1 MVLRLPQSD
10 NRDCVIYDE
19 GFAAHHFK
27 HCLHDHNLNSVQAR
41 MIARLSLFKTSNNTI
56 SSTEEFVCPICLEIF
71 QKPVTISCGHTF
83 CSGCLAQCKQDDPK
97 CPLCRSMFDPNK
109 TARAKE
115 LTKSISTLKAP
126 CSGCRK
132 VLSLSKLRAH
142 HSTCMEQLEGATA
155 AAPPVYRPP
164 FRVCRLSE
172 ETNKFTFP
180 CPYCEVDNLD
190 LSALRDHCNANHF
203 DDQQSVVCPVCASMP
218 WGNPHQKS
226 INFLSHLN
234 LRHRYEYDTYR
245 QDFGLT
251 DDDALQQALE
261 ASLKEK

>member
-1 MVLRLPQSD
+1 M
-10 NRDCVIYDE
+10 
-19 GFAAHHFK
+19 
-27 HCLHDHNLNSVQAR
+27 
-41 MIARLSLFKTSNNTI
+41 MARLSLFKATSSMI
-56 SSTEEFVCPICLEIF
+56 SNTEEFVCPICLEIF

-97 CPLCRSMFDPNK
+97 CPLCRSTFDPSK
-109 TARAKE
+109 TVRAKD
-115 LTKSISTLKAP
+115 LAKNIATLKAP

-142 HSTCMEQLEGATA
+142 HSSCSDELEGAA
-155 AAPPVYRPP
+155 AAPPVYQPP
-164 FRVCRLSE
+164 HGQSSGKENRC
-172 ETNKFTFP
+172 TFP
-180 CPYCEVDNLD
+180 CPYCEADNLD
-190 LSALRDHCNANHF
+190 LAALRDHCNANHYNSPH
-203 DDQQSVVCPVCASMP
+203 SVVCPVCASMP

-234 LRHRYEYDTYR
+234 LRHRFEYDTYV
-245 QDFGLT
+245 DYGMD

>member
-1 MVLRLPQSD
+1 MM
-10 NRDCVIYDE
+10 
-19 GFAAHHFK
+19 AK
-27 HCLHDHNLNSVQAR
+27 
-41 MIARLSLFKTSNNTI
+41 LSIFKTASSMISN
-56 SSTEEFVCPICLEIF
+56 TEEFVCPICLEIF

-97 CPLCRSMFDPNK
+97 CPLCRSIFDPSK
-109 TARAKE
+109 TVRAKD
-115 LTKSISTLKAP
+115 LAKNISSLKAP

-142 HSTCMEQLEGATA
+142 HSSCTDEVEGAA
-155 AAPPVYRPP
+155 AAPPVYQPP
-164 FRVCRLSE
+164 HSASKENRV
-172 ETNKFTFP
+172 TFP
-180 CPYCEVDNLD
+180 CPYCETDNLD
-190 LSALRDHCNANHF
+190 LPSLRDHCNANHYNNPR
-203 DDQQSVVCPVCASMP
+203 SVVCPVCASMP

-234 LRHRYEYDTYR
+234 LRHRFEYDTYV
-245 QDFGLT
+245 DYGID